1 LLSKARGSENG
12 PARSDGFDSFVGPTK
27 GIAEGNPLV
36 EETQET
42 FKKRAIKKYA
52 HLKKQL

>member
-1 LLSKARGSENG
+1 MLSKARGSENG